1 MKLSAHETPT
11 DRPLTP
17 LQIKLQQRQEFY
29 PRSRQRKRP
38 FLVAGLHG
46 KHLQPTPFPRG
57 QHRRTHASANRSAAR
72 RLALPANHF
81 FSSRELRLAHD
92 HRKIQI
98 RIRSRLP
105 ARARAERHHS
115 LQLRVGAQP
124 HQGLC
129 TPLGVEPWPEI
140 QLRPQWLWREP
151 GDGRRHERRGGG
163 RRCGGRR
170 GDHGQTLP
178 PLFRQ
183 KGAPVQPA
191 EPLGH
196 PRHAALP
203 GLPITL
209 PRSDRFLL
217 SLTPP
222 RSETASRCRRRDRS
236 PSGPAAPGG
245 A

>member
-1 MKLSAHETPT
+1 MPARTA
-11 DRPLTP
+11 
-17 LQIKLQQRQEFY
+17 Q
-29 PRSRQRKRP
+29 
-38 FLVAGLHG
+38 
-46 KHLQPTPFPRG
+46 PRG
-57 QHRRTHASANRSAAR
+57 VCGAGHHHIHPDPRGAQDQGK
-72 RLALPANHF
+72 ALPANQF

-105 ARARAERHHS
+105 ARTRAEGHHS

-163 RRCGGRR
+163 RRGDGRR

-178 PLFRQ
+178 PFRQ
-183 KGAPVQPA
+183 KAAPVQPA

-196 PRHAALP
+196 PRHAALQ

-222 RSETASRCRRRDRS
+222 RSETASRCRRRGRS